1 MIQKPLKKRFRLR
14 GATLVETALVLMIL
28 FVTIFG
34 IFEFGMTAVR
44 QNLLDEAA
52 HRIARAAAIRGE
64 GSSMGQWGPAAI
76 STTLDTQADLVA
88 EIGPASYM
96 LDTTRV
102 NVELSWQNDLATT
115 NSELTVLMTCDQPL
129 LLGSLWGMD
138 SIQLSSR
145 AVERIE

>member
-1 MIQKPLKKRFRLR
+1 MNQISLKKRIPRR

-44 QNLLDEAA
+44 QNILDEAA
-52 HRIARAAAIRGE
+52 HRLARAGAIRGE
-64 GSSMGQWGPAAI
+64 DSSLAHWGPAAI
-76 STTLDTQADLVA
+76 SATLDTQADLVA
-88 EIGPASYM
+88 EIGPAAYM
-96 LDTTRV
+96 LDTSRV
-102 NVELSWQNDLATT
+102 NVEMSWQDDLATM
-115 NSELTVLMTCDQPL
+115 NSELTVLVTCNQPL

-138 SIQLSSR
+138 SILLSSR

>member
-1 MIQKPLKKRFRLR
+1 MNQTSLKTRCRSR

-34 IFEFGMTAVR
+34 IFEFGMTAIR
-44 QNLLDEAA
+44 QNILDEAA
-52 HRIARAAAIRGE
+52 HRLARAAAIRGE
-64 GSSMGQWGPAAI
+64 DSSMGQWGPEAI
-76 STTLDTQADLVA
+76 STTLGSQADLVA
-88 EIGPASYM
+88 EIGPAAYM
-96 LDTTRV
+96 LDTTQV
-102 NVELSWQNDLATT
+102 NVEMSWQNNLATT

-129 LLGSLWGMD
+129 LLGTLWGMD